1 MKDHDLPIFE
11 LLRLA
16 SGSWT
21 ALEDLVDRVHRQPDQ
36 WVRDAARAV
45 GLPHDASV
53 LDLEIAELEAAR
65 DRLRTGRE
73 HLEPEVALLAN
84 LLIITAGVAR
94 DRMLTSASIAEVEYA
109 ITALAGALPPTWD
122 EVLDRAL
129 TSPLLDPPA
138 GRAVG

>member
-1 MKDHDLPIFE
+1 MNDHDLPIFE

-21 ALEDLVDRVHRQPDQ
+21 ALEDLVDRVGRQPDQ
-36 WVRDAARAV
+36 WVRDAVRAV

-53 LDLEIAELEAAR
+53 LDVEIAELEAAR
-65 DRLRTGRE
+65 ERLRAGRE
-73 HLEPEVALLAN
+73 ELEAEVALLAN

-94 DRMLTSASIAEVEYA
+94 DQLLTSASIAEVEYA

-122 EVLDRAL
+122 EILDRAL